1 MMKPEF
7 WVALAFVIFAVLVWK
22 KAKAAIVG
30 ALDARAE
37 KIRAELDEAQ
47 RLREDAQAALAAY
60 QRRQRDAL
68 KEAEAIIAHAR
79 EEAARI
85 RAQAAA
91 DLESSLKRRESQA
104 VDRIAQAE
112 AAAVNE
118 VRHLTVDLAIQ
129 AGRKLLTEGITAK
142 QADALIDQSI
152 AELPKHLH

>member
-1 MMKPEF
+1 MMTPEF
-7 WVALAFVIFAVLVWK
+7 WVFLAFVVFVFLVWK
-22 KAKAAIVG
+22 KAKAAILG

-47 RLREDAQAALAAY
+47 RLREDAQSALAAY

-91 DLESSLKRRESQA
+91 DLEAALKRREVQA

-112 AAAVNE
+112 AAAVSE
-118 VRHLTVDLAIQ
+118 VRHLTVDLAVQ